1 MKPAKMGFLLGIF
14 IFCSVTAPVLS
25 GVARLTHNICR
36 EYKESCNMDMDP
48 GSCYEVHFRYFYNRT
63 AGECQSF
70 VFTGCNGNLNNYRLK
85 IECDIECNEEYRT
98 VRYYFNKVTSLCE
111 PFVFSG
117 CGGNRNNFKSKYLCE
132 FYCIDKQTQATQ
144 ASPHLVEEEIWLT
157 GPTLQ
162 SRPYLEE
169 NHLTASEGPG
179 ADSLSCSR

>member
-98 VRYYFNKVTSLCE
+98 EIQLSSASTAANLFDFSLQTKCSID
-111 PFVFSG
+111 PHT
-117 CGGNRNNFKSKYLCE
+117 YLEC
-132 FYCIDKQTQATQ
+132 FFTQA
-144 ASPHLVEEEIWLT
+144 
-157 GPTLQ
+157 
-162 SRPYLEE
+162 
-169 NHLTASEGPG
+169 N
-179 ADSLSCSR
+179 LSSSDLLR